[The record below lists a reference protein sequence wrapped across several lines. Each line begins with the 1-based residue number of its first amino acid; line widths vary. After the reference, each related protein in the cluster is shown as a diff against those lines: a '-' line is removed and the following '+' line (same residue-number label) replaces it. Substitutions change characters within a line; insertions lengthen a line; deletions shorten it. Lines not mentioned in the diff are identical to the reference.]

1 MTEKTSKNV
10 LNGQFVMTLGYL
22 WFKIEIRGQKA
33 TWIFLADF
41 CSRLKKTMV
50 KFFVWTFRD
59 QSNTKNSSND
69 LHFQCWSIH
78 IVQKLK
84 IFDRIQNYFLAPK
97 INICKNCNSL
107 GVKIQMRLF
116 GIFFTWRVVLEK
128 YGDIFF
134 LIPIK
139 N

>member
-1 MTEKTSKNV
+1 MSKKYLVYKNSQKNIWVCKFKLISIFLRNGTLLLFFVHYEKTDLSLIVRRSVDTKSLCFMTEKTSKNV

-69 LHFQCWSIH
+69 LHF
-78 IVQKLK
+78 
-84 IFDRIQNYFLAPK
+84 
-97 INICKNCNSL
+97 
-107 GVKIQMRLF
+107 
-116 GIFFTWRVVLEK
+116 
-128 YGDIFF
+128 
-134 LIPIK
+134 
-139 N
+139 